1 MCTPVCVFNVCV
13 IRMKHE
19 AQESSSTGGVRGN
32 TDEVCNTGL
41 GVPSMFVFIRPPP
54 EIVLASVV

>member
-1 MCTPVCVFNVCV
+1 
-13 IRMKHE
+13 MKHE
-19 AQESSSTGGVRGN
+19 DQESSSTGGVRGN